1 MRLYRCAPWTVSHSS
16 YSSST
21 SSPSCEPPASSTPTP
36 SSTPPR
42 IWLLRRFGPESALA
56 YFISCPWCVSIW
68 IAGISAPFVL
78 WALDLPLW
86 LWPLLGLAASH
97 LTGLAAQLDS
107 DDLEIEIEDE

>member
-1 MRLYRCAPWTVSHSS
+1 MDGLTLLVLLLYVLAVMRATRLINADTILD
-16 YSSST
+16 T
-21 SSPSCEPPASSTPTP
+21 
-36 SSTPPR
+36 PR
-42 IWLLRRFGPESALA
+42 IWLLHKFGPESKLA

-86 LWPLLGLAASH
+86 LWPLLGLATSH

-107 DDLEIEIEDE
+107 DDLEIEIEEG